1 MDNQI
6 DLFVRSPYFLTR
18 PYYYQPMAAFRF
30 TTSLEIRFRD
40 LDALGHVNNA
50 VYLTYFEIV
59 RTQYWKNLFG
69 LPPAQDWGFVMV
81 RTECNYR
88 SPALLGE
95 TIIIAARVSALKNS
109 SFTFEYRLTESLS
122 GRLIADGL
130 SVQACYDMKN
140 KRTVPI
146 SETMRQ
152 RIRNFEGLE

>member
-1 MDNQI
+1 M
-6 DLFVRSPYFLTR
+6 SS
-18 PYYYQPMAAFRF
+18 FRF
-30 TTSLEIRFRD
+30 TISLEVRFRD

-59 RTQYWKNLFG
+59 RTHYWKYLFG

-95 TIIIAARVSALKNS
+95 TIDIKARISSLKNS
-109 SFTFEYRLTESLS
+109 SFTFEYCLTESQT

-130 SVQACYDMKN
+130 SVQACYDMQLQ
-140 KRTVPI
+140 RTVRI
-146 SETMRQ
+146 SEEMRK
-152 RIRNFEGLE
+152 RIKDFEGIDSL

>member
-1 MDNQI
+1 
-6 DLFVRSPYFLTR
+6 
-18 PYYYQPMAAFRF
+18 MASFRF

-50 VYLTYFEIV
+50 VYLTYFEIA
-59 RTQYWKNLFG
+59 RTRYWERLFG

-95 TIIIAARVSALKNS
+95 TIEIAARISSLKNS
-109 SFTFEYRLTESLS
+109 SFIFEYRLTESRT

-130 SVQACYDMKN
+130 SVQACYDMKAQ
-140 KRTVPI
+140 KTVPI
-146 SETMRQ
+146 PERMRQ
-152 RIRNFEGLE
+152 QVKTFEGMD